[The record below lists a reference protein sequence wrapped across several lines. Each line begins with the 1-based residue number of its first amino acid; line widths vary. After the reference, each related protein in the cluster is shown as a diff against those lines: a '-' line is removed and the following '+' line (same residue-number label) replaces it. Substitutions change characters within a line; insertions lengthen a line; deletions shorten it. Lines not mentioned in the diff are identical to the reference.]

1 MLKSRYLLILGS
13 FGIFLIS
20 IVLTVPANQAYKW
33 GLLPSNVSFQGLS
46 GRLLDGCVQ
55 YANIKKTTLNNVSW
69 SWQPLS
75 LLSGQFLLNWAIDGQ
90 ELAGK
95 GQASSSFLGNKQIS
109 NTALTFKAEKLN
121 PYLPKG
127 NTLTGSVALDI
138 SSATFSQQLDSIAA
152 TAAIESLLVTT
163 TIGEFQIGATHLV
176 AKGTEAEGFQLQV
189 TDAQDSDRVNIIA
202 DVNQQQL
209 TLSGQVQADSNL
221 AKQTT
226 PLLPLIAKKQG
237 NTWVLSWQGTL
248 PEKMILK

>member
-46 GRLLDGCVQ
+46 GRLLDGSAQ
-55 YANIKKTTLNNVSW
+55 YANIKNTTLNNVSW

-75 LLSGQFLLNWAIDGQ
+75 LLSGQFLLNWAIDGE

-95 GQASSSFLGNKQIS
+95 GQASSSFLGNKQVS

-127 NTLTGSVALDI
+127 NTLTGNVALDI
-138 SSATFSQQLDSIAA
+138 SSAIFSQQLDSIAA
-152 TAAIESLLVTT
+152 TAA
-163 TIGEFQIGATHLV
+163 
-176 AKGTEAEGFQLQV
+176 
-189 TDAQDSDRVNIIA
+189 
-202 DVNQQQL
+202 
-209 TLSGQVQADSNL
+209 
-221 AKQTT
+221 
-226 PLLPLIAKKQG
+226 
-237 NTWVLSWQGTL
+237 
-248 PEKMILK
+248 